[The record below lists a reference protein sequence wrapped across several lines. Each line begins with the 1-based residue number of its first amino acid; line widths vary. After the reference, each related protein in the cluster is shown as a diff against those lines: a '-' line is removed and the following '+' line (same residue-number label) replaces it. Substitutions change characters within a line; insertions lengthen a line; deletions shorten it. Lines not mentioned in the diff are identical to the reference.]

1 MATPKQFKKV
11 AAIKSVAKRS
21 AADMATDKKLGIK
34 EGSARDAKIDKA
46 VGVSKFQYG
55 GKGNKAGKY

>member
-1 MATPKQFKKV
+1 MVPKAFKAV

-21 AADMATDKKLGIK
+21 SADMAMDKKFGIK
-34 EGSARDAKIDKA
+34 EGGKKDAKTDKA

-55 GKGNKAGKY
+55 KNYAKGKK

>member
-1 MATPKQFKKV
+1 MAVPKAFKGV

-21 AADMATDKKLGIK
+21 AVDQAMDKKMGIK
-34 EGSARDAKIDKA
+34 EGGKRDAKIDKA

-55 GKGNKAGKY
+55 GKKKGY